1 MGFSCKKW
9 HKFIRSRGNEIP
21 NCHTSMR
28 SWVAKHT
35 KGSSHVLLSYL
46 VCSQIWL
53 NFLLDN
59 RHFHYI
65 AKLKFKKKTL
75 PKNSQT
81 YNYFDV
87 VEEGHCSHIKSFEV
101 GHLTFSSNRLRLGSS
116 SSEMDGGWTG
126 NIFPL
131 GSSSMTITVVSL
143 VSVFYYQPSKGHS
156 EPASTSAPWR
166 MDPSTSIY
174 LPSNHLFSYL
184 PTFQ

>member
-1 MGFSCKKW
+1 
-9 HKFIRSRGNEIP
+9 
-21 NCHTSMR
+21 
-28 SWVAKHT
+28 
-35 KGSSHVLLSYL
+35 
-46 VCSQIWL
+46 
-53 NFLLDN
+53 
-59 RHFHYI
+59 
-65 AKLKFKKKTL
+65 
-75 PKNSQT
+75 
-81 YNYFDV
+81 
-87 VEEGHCSHIKSFEV
+87 
-101 GHLTFSSNRLRLGSS
+101 LRLGSS